1 MPARKPKPRRRAARK
16 PPAPVAAPAKPGQPP
31 FVPTDQ
37 DRQLVRV
44 MVSGGIEAWAI
55 CECLSRKISKGTL
68 RKHFRREI
76 ATGAGEANAAVI
88 ASLHKM
94 AVGQR
99 ARPAQIVNGVQYHA
113 QSEIRPEVRAA
124 QWWTQARMGWRE
136 TTEIANP
143 PGEKLRVVVEF
154 VGDAADTGA
163 RPAAGGDGKRASDA
177 ARKSVDLVG

>member
-1 MPARKPKPRRRAARK
+1 MPARKPKPKRRAARK
-16 PPAPVAAPAKPGQPP
+16 PAPPPVAAPPKVGQPP

-68 RKHFRREI
+68 RKHFKREI

-88 ASLHKM
+88 ASLHKL

-99 ARPAQIVNGVQYHA
+99 ARPAQIVGGVQYHA
-113 QSEIRPEVRAA
+113 QSEIKPDVRAA
-124 QWWTQARMGWRE
+124 QWWTQARMGWKERHE
-136 TTEIANP
+136 ITGADGAPLVQSYVVRAPSPTES
-143 PGEKLRVVVEF
+143 
-154 VGDAADTGA
+154 AADWIKTYAPEGETG
-163 RPAAGGDGKRASDA
+163 
-177 ARKSVDLVG
+177 

>member
-16 PPAPVAAPAKPGQPP
+16 PPAPPPPVAAPPKLGQPP

-68 RKHFRREI
+68 RKHFKREI

-88 ASLHKM
+88 ASLHKL

-99 ARPAQIVNGVQYHA
+99 ARPAQTVNGVHYHA
-113 QSEIRPEVRAA
+113 QSEIKPEVRAA
-124 QWWTQARMGWRE
+124 QWWTQARMGWKE
-136 TTEIANP
+136 PATEIDAVVRASVVMAEPMSEDEWFREYGSSLAP
-143 PGEKLRVVVEF
+143 PGRTPTRT
-154 VGDAADTGA
+154 D
-163 RPAAGGDGKRASDA
+163 
-177 ARKSVDLVG
+177 

>member
-1 MPARKPKPRRRAARK
+1 MPARKPKPKRRAARK
-16 PPAPVAAPAKPGQPP
+16 PRAPPPPPPVVAAPPKPGQPP

-99 ARPAQIVNGVQYHA
+99 ARPAQVIGGVQYHA
-113 QSEIRPEVRAA
+113 QSEIKPEVRAA
-124 QWWTQARMGWRE
+124 QWWTQARMGWKE
-136 TTEIANP
+136 P
-143 PGEKLRVVVEF
+143 PTLIGNADPDTPFAVSFRWADATPPAPDAPE
-154 VGDAADTGA
+154 DTPAADT
-163 RPAAGGDGKRASDA
+163 
-177 ARKSVDLVG
+177 

>member
-16 PPAPVAAPAKPGQPP
+16 PPAPPPVAAPKLGQPP

-88 ASLHKM
+88 ASLHKL

-99 ARPAQIVNGVQYHA
+99 ARPAQVIGGVQYHA
-113 QSEIRPEVRAA
+113 QSEIKPEVRAA
-124 QWWTQARMGWRE
+124 QWWTQARMGWKE
-136 TTEIANP
+136 PPTLIANANDTPFAVSFRWADATP
-143 PGEKLRVVVEF
+143 PAPEP
-154 VGDAADTGA
+154 DAPEDT
-163 RPAAGGDGKRASDA
+163 PATDT
-177 ARKSVDLVG
+177 